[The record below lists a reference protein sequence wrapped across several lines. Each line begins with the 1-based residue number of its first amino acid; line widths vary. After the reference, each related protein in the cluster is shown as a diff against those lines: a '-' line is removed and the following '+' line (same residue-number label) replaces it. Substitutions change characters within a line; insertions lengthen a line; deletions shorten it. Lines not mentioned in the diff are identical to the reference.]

1 MTLSLYSAVV
11 PNYIQILG
19 AVKGLLDKAEAHC
32 AEGGGCQPDDLLKAR
47 LADDMLP
54 FGYQVKSCC
63 AHSIGAI
70 EGVRAGVFSPD
81 MTPWPTTFEGLR
93 TAVAKAL
100 AAVEALSR
108 DEINGF
114 VGQDMRFEMGEMKM
128 PFTAEDFLLSFSQ
141 PNFYFHA
148 TTAYDILRWKGVKLG
163 KRDFM
168 GRPRL
173 KLPA

>member
-1 MTLSLYSAVV
+1 MTLSLYQAVV
-11 PNYIQILG
+11 PNYVQILG
-19 AVKGLLDKAEAHC
+19 AVARLLDKAEAHC
-32 AEGGGCQPDDLLKAR
+32 AEHGVAPDDLLKAR

-54 FGYQVKSCC
+54 FGYQVKSCT

-70 EGVRAGVFSPD
+70 DGVRAGVFSPD
-81 MTPWPTTFEGLR
+81 LAPWPTTFDGLR
-93 TAVAKAL
+93 AAIKGAL
-100 AAVEALSR
+100 AKIEALSP
-108 DEINGF
+108 DEVNGF
-114 VGQDMRFEMGEMKM
+114 VGHDMRFEMGEMRM
-128 PFTAEDFLLSFSQ
+128 PFTAEEFLLSFSQ

-173 KLPA
+173 KL

>member
-1 MTLSLYSAVV
+1 MTLSLYAAIV
-11 PNYIQILG
+11 PNYVQILG
-19 AVKGLLDKAEAHC
+19 AVAGLLDKAEAHC
-32 AEGGGCQPDDLLKAR
+32 ADTGTNQADLLAAK

-54 FGYQVKSCC
+54 FGYQVKSCS

-93 TAVAKAL
+93 AAIKNAL
-100 AAVEALSR
+100 AKVEALSP
-108 DEINGF
+108 DEVNGF
-114 VGQDMRFEMGEMKM
+114 VGQDMRFEMGEFRM
-128 PFTAEDFLLSFSQ
+128 PFTAEEFLLSFSQ

-173 KLPA
+173 KV